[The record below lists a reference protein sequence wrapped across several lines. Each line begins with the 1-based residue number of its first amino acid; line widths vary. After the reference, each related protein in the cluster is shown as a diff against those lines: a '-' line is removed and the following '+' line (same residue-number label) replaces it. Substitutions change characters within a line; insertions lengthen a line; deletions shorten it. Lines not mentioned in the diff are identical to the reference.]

1 MHPPRRTDRRWP
13 PSPRMRAYA
22 LRCIDAGEPA
32 RAVARRLR
40 LAPGT
45 VASWCH
51 RRELRAE
58 RERERARS
66 RAALVDVLARL
77 ASVLPEHAPLVT
89 RARCLTLTR
98 SAGKARAGAAGLAVD
113 VEALAAR
120 FERTAATLPA
130 GKGEAWTLAAHRLR
144 EVLADAYRTGLL
156 PRSVDR
162 FDGGAASARAA

>member
-1 MHPPRRTDRRWP
+1 MHQWVHPPRRTDRRWP

-58 RERERARS
+58 RAVS
-66 RAALVDVLARL
+66 YT
-77 ASVLPEHAPLVT
+77 H
-89 RARCLTLTR
+89 LTLPT
-98 SAGKARAGAAGLAVD
+98 SDLV
-113 VEALAAR
+113 
-120 FERTAATLPA
+120 
-130 GKGEAWTLAAHRLR
+130 
-144 EVLADAYRTGLL
+144 
-156 PRSVDR
+156 
-162 FDGGAASARAA
+162 